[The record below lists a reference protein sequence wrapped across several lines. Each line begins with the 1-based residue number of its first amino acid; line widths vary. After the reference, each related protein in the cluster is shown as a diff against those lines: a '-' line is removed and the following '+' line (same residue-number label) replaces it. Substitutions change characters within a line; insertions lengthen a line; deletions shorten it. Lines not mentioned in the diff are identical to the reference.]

1 MPRRRGRSSAL
12 AARSTSYCSTPVAGR
27 RRYGAVARAS
37 CQAIEHGSGVVA
49 ARRLEAMKADFY
61 SMITHDLRNPAG
73 KVLVALEMLLA
84 GKSGALE
91 LKQANLVQLAFRSAE
106 KFVGLPRGVRAMAK
120 RRVRSSCPRGAR
132 G

>member
-1 MPRRRGRSSAL
+1 
-12 AARSTSYCSTPVAGR
+12 
-27 RRYGAVARAS
+27 
-37 CQAIEHGSGVVA
+37 
-49 ARRLEAMKADFY
+49 MKADFY

-106 KFVGLPRGVRAMAK
+106 KFVGLPRGVRALAK